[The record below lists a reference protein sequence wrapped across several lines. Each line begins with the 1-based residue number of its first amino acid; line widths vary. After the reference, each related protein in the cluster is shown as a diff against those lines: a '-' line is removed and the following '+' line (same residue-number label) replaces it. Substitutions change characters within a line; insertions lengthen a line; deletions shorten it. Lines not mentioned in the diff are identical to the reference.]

1 MPSKPKSIIYL
12 EESNIQNKIFTIRE
26 IQVMLDNDL
35 AYMYQVETKQLNR
48 AVSRNIDRFPER
60 FRFQLTQEEY
70 DDLRFQ
76 NGTSSS
82 EHGGRRYLPYV
93 FTEQGISMLSAV
105 LRSETAISVSIKII
119 DSFVHMRRFMSQNA
133 LLFQKIEV
141 IEMKQQNTDKKLV
154 EVLNAIE
161 DKTISKKQG
170 IFFDGQI
177 FDAYVFISSLIKEA
191 KYSIVLIDNYI
202 DESTL
207 IHLNGKVDKNVKI
220 IILTKSITK
229 AVKLDMQKH
238 AEQYEKI
245 EIKELKQSHDRF
257 LLIDDKVYHL
267 GASLKD
273 LGKKWFAFSL
283 MEEDSMRLKEKIEK
297 VLKNG

>member
-1 MPSKPKSIIYL
+1 MPQVSQSIVPL
-12 EESNIQNKIFTIRE
+12 KESNIQNKIFTIRG

-35 AYMYQVETKQLNR
+35 AYLYEVETKQLNR
-48 AVSRNIDRFPER
+48 AVSRNLDRFPER

-70 DDLRFQ
+70 DNLRFQ

-105 LRSETAISVSIKII
+105 LRSKTAIEVSIKII
-119 DSFVHMRRFMSQNA
+119 DSFVEMRRFISQNA

-141 IEMKQQNTDKKLV
+141 IERKQQDTDKQLL
-154 EVLNAIE
+154 EVLTAIE
-161 DKTISKKQG
+161 DKTISRKQG

-191 KYSIVLIDNYI
+191 KKSIVLIDNYI

-207 IHLNGKVDKNVKI
+207 IHLSGKTGKGVKI
-220 IILTKSITK
+220 TILTKNISNV
-229 AVKLDMQKH
+229 VKLDIEKH
-238 AEQYEKI
+238 AQQYEKI

-257 LLIDDKVYHL
+257 LIVDEKVYHL

-283 MEEDSMRLKEKIEK
+283 MHEDSIRLNEKVRQ